1 MKSEIQVHMSA
12 YVLFSCLKQNVQHS
26 NIKSD
31 AQTSAPPS
39 SKATGKVSSHKHLWG
54 SRLFCLQQPDRAAS
68 LPRLLLRICQV
79 MSQSSSA
86 FIPGR
91 KTWEQARISSQMVA
105 ISTQFLHLL
114 ALPLSCSPQEAHQ
127 QRLWGYYTNTV
138 DLSEPSWVTLA
149 SDLQCLRSGKRGTN
163 EPL

>member
-1 MKSEIQVHMSA
+1 MFCFQASNKMLNE
-12 YVLFSCLKQNVQHS
+12 HS

-54 SRLFCLQQPDRAAS
+54 SRLFCLQHPDRAAS
-68 LPRLLLRICQV
+68 LPRRLLRICQV

-91 KTWEQARISSQMVA
+91 KTWGQARISSQTVA
-105 ISTQFLHLL
+105 ISTQFLHLA
-114 ALPLSCSPQEAHQ
+114 ALRKRPISKGCG
-127 QRLWGYYTNTV
+127 GYYTIHCEPERAVLGSTGFRPTV
-138 DLSEPSWVTLA
+138 STFMK
-149 SDLQCLRSGKRGTN
+149 GH
-163 EPL
+163 